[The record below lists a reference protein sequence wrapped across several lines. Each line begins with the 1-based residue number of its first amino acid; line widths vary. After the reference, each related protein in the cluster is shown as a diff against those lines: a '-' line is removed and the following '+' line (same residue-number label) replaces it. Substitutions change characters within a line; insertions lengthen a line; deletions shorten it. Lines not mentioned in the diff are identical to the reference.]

1 MGRDEDDEG
10 TEIGEG
16 KCIRAT
22 ARAILVKLETGEEE
36 WIPKSC
42 VHDNSE
48 VWDEGQEGTVVVK
61 TWWAEQA
68 GLA

>member
-1 MGRDEDDEG
+1 MGEEDEG

-22 ARAILVKLETGEEE
+22 DRAILVKLETGEEK
-36 WIPKSC
+36 WIPKAN

-48 VWDEGQEGTVVVK
+48 VYEEGGEGTVVVK
-61 TWWAEQA
+61 TWWAEKE
-68 GLA
+68 GLV